1 MKDKILQRAK
11 DDIPLYFEDFK
22 EFWDESLDEISD
34 DDLYEIYRATLIF
47 RNWKLT
53 FHALELTSFDK
64 IIDELYE
71 DINSSMFLAL
81 LGLYRSAHMHMRS
94 SIELTMQLIYF
105 LHHPIEYQK
114 WREGDF
120 VIKHRDLSEY
130 IISHPNFDIDIRDF
144 VSNITKNWKHL
155 SKHIH
160 GESPV
165 FFQCE
170 KDARQ
175 TNSFSRRDFGI
186 WKSNLLRNI
195 YMLNKLLLL
204 FFKKDISRFPEQ
216 SRKVLLEPID
226 DEDKELIFP
235 E

>member
-71 DINSSMFLAL
+71 DINSSLFLAL

-130 IISHPNFDIDIRDF
+130 IISHPNVDIDIRDF

-170 KDARQ
+170 KDVRQ
-175 TNSFSRRDFGI
+175 TNSFSRKDFGI

-216 SRKVLLEPID
+216 SRKVLLELIN
-226 DEDKELIFP
+226 DEDKKLIFSG
-235 E
+235 